1 MSSINEYLSAR
12 DEYIARVK
20 AELLGPG
27 SEISIPDAEHELITN
42 SPDVRYSIGILYPYS
57 RQVRRA

>member
-1 MSSINEYLSAR
+1 MRSISEFLAAR

-27 SEISIPDAEHELITN
+27 SEISIPALSVAHPTQLPQMCVT
-42 SPDVRYSIGILYPYS
+42 P
-57 RQVRRA
+57 